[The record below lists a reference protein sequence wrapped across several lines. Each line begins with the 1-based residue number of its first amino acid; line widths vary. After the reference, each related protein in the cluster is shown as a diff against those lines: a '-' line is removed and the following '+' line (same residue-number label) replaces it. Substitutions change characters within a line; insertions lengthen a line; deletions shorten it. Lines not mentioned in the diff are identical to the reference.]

1 VNLGGCEKWG
11 RDEKEFPMFS
21 EVTDDTNPLVDD
33 ADESDDVVDDT
44 VEADEDEEAGPPF
57 VAGKGPKRARR
68 LLRAKLKIGLVQLG
82 IFTTIFALKSKAAFA
97 PILDHPGLHYTLFPI
112 AAITDIGFA
121 VAATFEFFQH
131 KNKNLGAY
139 LNLLTMWTKAIL
151 ATIAVTGALAAASV
165 FAVATPAMF
174 IGVIGLAF
182 VHSAVN
188 LVQNLH
194 QWWTHKDDPEL
205 SKHYRKEVLNHTV
218 NTALTAVALAGIAVL
233 MLNPATAPA
242 VALGMGITA
251 AVVCGVVLL
260 KAAYNL
266 YQSYKTKKANNT
278 PNTNVTTDDTVAAD
292 VSATTDATVTT
303 DAAVTTDGPPTVR
316 AQKPSSRL
324 ASFGFFSYWHRE
336 DYSQKI
342 SRRDDIRKVAEDT
355 IASLRKQN
363 KTAPRRADKIQLLRD
378 LVRTVYT
385 SDNRKPPEPKINPA
399 NEQYEEEYLD
409 REYYAR
415 KLTFEKLIDQVISNR
430 YPHAFDSFCRSTSD
444 VQNILIAAA
453 VYDDKVNHK
462 TGSDSSVAKLQEY
475 FGQSADIEL
484 EHHYESSLA
493 PAG

>member
-1 VNLGGCEKWG
+1 MGHN
-11 RDEKEFPMFS
+11 EKEFPMFS
-21 EVTDDTNPLVDD
+21 GAAGDTDPLVG
-33 ADESDDVVDDT
+33 AVDESDDVVGDT
-44 VEADEDEEAGPPF
+44 VEADEEAGPVPF

-68 LLRAKLKIGLVQLG
+68 LLRAKLKISLVQLG

-174 IGVIGLAF
+174 IGVIGLVF

-218 NTALTAVALAGIAVL
+218 NTALTAVALAGITVL

-260 KAAYNL
+260 KAAYSL

-278 PNTNVTTDDTVAAD
+278 PNTNVTTDSTVATDDTVAAD
-292 VSATTDATVTT
+292 AT
-303 DAAVTTDGPPTVR
+303 VTTDGPPTVCT
-316 AQKPSSRL
+316 QKPSSSL
-324 ASFGFFSYWHRE
+324 ASFGFF
-336 DYSQKI
+336 
-342 SRRDDIRKVAEDT
+342 
-355 IASLRKQN
+355 
-363 KTAPRRADKIQLLRD
+363 LL
-378 LVRTVYT
+378 
-385 SDNRKPPEPKINPA
+385 
-399 NEQYEEEYLD
+399 
-409 REYYAR
+409 
-415 KLTFEKLIDQVISNR
+415 
-430 YPHAFDSFCRSTSD
+430 
-444 VQNILIAAA
+444 
-453 VYDDKVNHK
+453 
-462 TGSDSSVAKLQEY
+462 
-475 FGQSADIEL
+475 
-484 EHHYESSLA
+484 LA
-493 PAG
+493 PGRLQSKKYPGVMISGRLLKIKLPPLENRTRPHHAVLIKSDC

>member
-1 VNLGGCEKWG
+1 
-11 RDEKEFPMFS
+11 MFS
-21 EVTDDTNPLVDD
+21 GAVGDTDPLVD
-33 ADESDDVVDDT
+33 
-44 VEADEDEEAGPPF
+44 DEDEEAGPVPF

-68 LLRAKLKIGLVQLG
+68 LLRAKLKISLVQLG

-218 NTALTAVALAGIAVL
+218 NTALTAVALAGIVVL

-292 VSATTDATVTT
+292 ATADVSATTDDTV
-303 DAAVTTDGPPTVR
+303 AADVTVATDGPPTVCT
-316 AQKPSSRL
+316 QKPPSRL

-342 SRRDDIRKVAEDT
+342 SRRDDIRTVAEDK
-355 IASLRKQN
+355 IVSLRKQD
-363 KTAPRRADKIQLLRD
+363 KTAPRRADKIELLRD

-385 SDNRKPPEPKINPA
+385 SDNRKPLEPEINPA
-399 NEQYEEEYLD
+399 NEQYEEGYMD
-409 REYYAR
+409 REHYAR
-415 KLTFEKLIDQVISNR
+415 KLTFEKLIDRVISNR

-444 VQNILIAAA
+444 VQNILMAAA
-453 VYDDKVNHK
+453 VYDDKVNNK

-484 EHHYESSLA
+484 EHHYELSLA